1 MAYLCLST
9 LQFLYPMNSD
19 RWYHTAATATT
30 NCKPE
35 KSPVAQLLPN
45 NAEADPGG
53 SYAAAA
59 AYYSTAMIMVSLPRP
74 ALPDARV
81 LCLTGEQTMY
91 GQTFNRI
98 ITVANTLAAAAHD
111 YPHHGPMR
119 VGLDLNYSR
128 WYDSFLERPE
138 LVQNKEGHSYE
149 TLLFYYEGEC
159 TVKVTGEIMYW
170 KFGENAVQ
178 SQRLP
183 TLLPKLKFRR
193 QAEQVL
199 QQWRS
204 SSTRDTVVVTVHR
217 RNLDG
222 KCQSIAHNNLYSMC
236 HGNRTSHGGNGPT
249 IFTDPP
255 RYGQL
260 ATVDQRMAICEWDYA
275 TILKDLKEQGNDDHG
290 QVSILLLTD
299 GQVPALDRTF
309 PQIGN
314 YSFPVEAWLMVLSDI
329 HYGNPFSTV
338 DYVVYSWR
346 RDVLGK
352 DLNTMR
358 PSTCY
363 P

>member
-1 MAYLCLST
+1 MNGDVRHHWYST
-9 LQFLYPMNSD
+9 AVP
-19 RWYHTAATATT
+19 T
-30 NCKPE
+30 NCKKPE
-35 KSPVAQLLPN
+35 KSLMTQLLPN
-45 NAEADPGG
+45 NADTDPGE
-53 SYAAAA
+53 SYAS
-59 AYYSTAMIMVSLPRP
+59 AYDSTTTATRMAQPPP
-74 ALPDARV
+74 ALPDASV
-81 LCLTGEQTMY
+81 LCLTGEPMY

-119 VGLDLNYSR
+119 VGLDLEYSR

-138 LVQNKEGHSYE
+138 LVPNQEQRYE

-159 TVKVTGEIMYW
+159 TVKVGGELMYW

-178 SQRLP
+178 SQRLH

-199 QQWRS
+199 QQWRAAALLAHQ
-204 SSTRDTVVVTVHR
+204 DTTLVTVHR

-222 KCQSIAHNNLYSMC
+222 KCQSIAYNNVYSLC
-236 HGNRTSHGGNGPT
+236 HGNRTSHGGSGPM
-249 IFTDPP
+249 ITDPP

-260 ATVDQRMAICEWDYA
+260 ATLDQRVAVCDWDHNM
-275 TILKDLKEQGNDDHG
+275 ILNDLKEQGNNHG
-290 QVSILLLTD
+290 QVSIMLLTD

-309 PQIGN
+309 PRIGN
-314 YSFPVEAWLMVLSDI
+314 FSFPVEAWLMALSDV

-338 DYVVYSWR
+338 DYVVYTWR

-352 DLNTMR
+352 DLHTMR

>member
-9 LQFLYPMNSD
+9 LQFVFPITLGHNTTYN
-19 RWYHTAATATT
+19 TALTT
-30 NCKPE
+30 NCSKPE
-35 KSPVAQLLPN
+35 KSPVVAQLS
-45 NAEADPGG
+45 NAVG
-53 SYAAAA
+53 SESYAAA
-59 AYYSTAMIMVSLPRP
+59 AYYSTATIALPPP
-74 ALPDARV
+74 AVLPDASV
-81 LCLTGEQTMY
+81 LCLTGEPIMY

-98 ITVANTLAAAAHD
+98 ITVANTLAAAVHD

-138 LVQNKEGHSYE
+138 LVQNKEGHRYE

-170 KFGENAVQ
+170 KFGENSVQ

-183 TLLPKLKFRR
+183 TLIPKLKFRR

-199 QQWRS
+199 QQMRS
-204 SSTRDTVVVTVHR
+204 LTSGKADTVVTVHR

-222 KCQSIAHNNLYSMC
+222 KCQSIAYNNVYSLC
-236 HGNRTSHGGNGPT
+236 HGNRTSHGGSGPM
-249 IFTDPP
+249 ITDPP

-260 ATVDQRMAICEWDYA
+260 ATLDQRMAICNWDYA
-275 TILKDLKEQGNDDHG
+275 TILKDLKEQSSHDYG
-290 QVSILLLTD
+290 QISILLLTD

-314 YSFPVEAWLMVLSDI
+314 YSFPVEAWLMALSDI
-329 HYGNPFSTV
+329 HFGNPFSTV
-338 DYVVYSWR
+338 DYVVYTWR